1 MNVSNSMGSPLHTQ
15 DFLLTVKEHC
25 EIVIRISFLPDSHH
39 SETTLTCKKS
49 FFLAF
54 KKCYVLLST
63 DFILG
68 SLQNSFGTVKILQSN
83 NPKTTH
89 SPHIILYDVNR
100 LLVTS
105 QQPCLT
111 YPSAK
116 TAFKLSGRIC
126 HFPALPLG
134 DEDIRYKQKA
144 ERLEEVSDPLAD
156 IIKVDSLWKP

>member
-1 MNVSNSMGSPLHTQ
+1 M
-15 DFLLTVKEHC
+15 
-25 EIVIRISFLPDSHH
+25 
-39 SETTLTCKKS
+39 
-49 FFLAF
+49 
-54 KKCYVLLST
+54 
-63 DFILG
+63 
-68 SLQNSFGTVKILQSN
+68 QSN

-89 SPHIILYDVNR
+89 STHIILYDVNR

-111 YPSAK
+111 YPSTE

-126 HFPALPLG
+126 HFTALPLG

-144 ERLEEVSDPLAD
+144 EGLEEVSDPLAD